1 MLKNLSIKLKLIAAF
16 SLIALLVLSLS
27 TYNIFALSKSNDGF
41 TKYKEL
47 SGHSLEADNIQS
59 NMLMLRMNV
68 KDYLT
73 NPVQEKIDHFD
84 HYYNKTK
91 QAIIKAKKNTKDKKR
106 KKLVKLLEENLNIYK
121 ESFYEVVNLMNKRTS
136 IFNDNLEVNA
146 NKIEK
151 HLKDALN
158 DASALSDL
166 KPALGVANTIEILLE
181 ARLYT
186 SKFLQ
191 SSSNEDSVQI
201 RKRLYSL
208 QQKIENVEDE
218 LDDDDII
225 DKLEE
230 AIAFAIKYAKGAND
244 IVSIVESR
252 NDVINNK
259 LNVLG
264 PKIGEL
270 TQDIK
275 VSIKKEQ
282 DKAGLSVQALNAD
295 IHSKTLIVSAIVLLL
310 VLICAITIPA
320 LISRGLNA
328 LNNGIMNLLNSNDVT
343 SRVEVLSKD
352 EISKIALNFNKYL
365 DSIEESLKEDAKVID
380 DVKRVVSLVKIG
392 QLNHEVKIKSK
403 NENLNDLS
411 LLFNDMMKELS
422 SNISDDI
429 NKITTALNKYS
440 KLDFRHRITNAKANV
455 ELGLNSLADTIN
467 KMLLENKTNGLTIN
481 QSSQGLLSNVEK
493 LSVSSNE
500 SAASLE
506 ETSAALEEI
515 TSIIVSNT
523 QNVVKMSD
531 FANKLS
537 HSLSDGK
544 KLALETTSSMEE
556 INEEVIAIKDAISV
570 IDQIAFQTNIL
581 SLNAAV
587 EAATA
592 GEAGK
597 GFAVVAQEVR
607 NLASRS
613 AEAASEIKNLVES
626 ASIKADAGKRIA
638 NKMIVGYED
647 LNKNT
652 DKTIELINEIKTAS
666 TEQQHGIEQIN
677 NAVTLLDNQSQQN
690 ANVASQTKEI
700 AIKSQE
706 VAKMIINSANE
717 KEFIGKEDLA

>member
-1 MLKNLSIKLKLIAAF
+1 M
-16 SLIALLVLSLS
+16 
-27 TYNIFALSKSNDGF
+27 
-41 TKYKEL
+41 E
-47 SGHSLEADNIQS
+47 
-59 NMLMLRMNV
+59 
-68 KDYLT
+68 
-73 NPVQEKIDHFD
+73 
-84 HYYNKTK
+84 TK
-91 QAIIKAKKNTKDKKR
+91 QK
-106 KKLVKLLEENLNIYK
+106 
-121 ESFYEVVNLMNKRTS
+121 
-136 IFNDNLEVNA
+136 
-146 NKIEK
+146 KIEK

-201 RKRLYSL
+201 RKRLYAL

-225 DKLEE
+225 DKLED

-515 TSIIVSNT
+515 PSIIVSNT

-570 IDQIAFQTNIL
+570 IDKIAFQTNIL
-581 SLNAAV
+581 
-587 EAATA
+587 
-592 GEAGK
+592 
-597 GFAVVAQEVR
+597 
-607 NLASRS
+607 
-613 AEAASEIKNLVES
+613 
-626 ASIKADAGKRIA
+626 
-638 NKMIVGYED
+638 
-647 LNKNT
+647 
-652 DKTIELINEIKTAS
+652 
-666 TEQQHGIEQIN
+666 
-677 NAVTLLDNQSQQN
+677 
-690 ANVASQTKEI
+690 
-700 AIKSQE
+700 
-706 VAKMIINSANE
+706 
-717 KEFIGKEDLA
+717 

>member
-91 QAIIKAKKNTKDKKR
+91 QAIIKAKKNTKNIKR

-275 VSIKKEQ
+275 ASIKKEQ

>member
-27 TYNIFALSKSNDGF
+27 TYNIFALEKSNDGF

-84 HYYNKTK
+84 HFYNKTK

-201 RKRLYSL
+201 RKRLYAL

-275 VSIKKEQ
+275 AAIKKEQ

-320 LISRGLNA
+320 LISKGLNA
-328 LNNGIMNLLNSNDVT
+328 LNSGIMNLLNSNDVT

-365 DSIEESLKEDAKVID
+365 DSIEESLKDDAKVID
-380 DVKRVVSLVKIG
+380 DVKRVVSLVKVG

-429 NKITTALNKYS
+429 NKITAALNKYS

-515 TSIIVSNT
+515 TSIIASNT
-523 QNVVKMSD
+523 QNVVKMSN

-556 INEEVIAIKDAISV
+556 INDEVIAIKDAISV

-626 ASIKADAGKRIA
+626 ASIKAEAGKSIA

-652 DKTIELINEIKTAS
+652 GKTIELINEIKTAS

-700 AIKSQE
+700 AVKSQE

>member
-275 VSIKKEQ
+275 ASIKKEQ

>member
-1 MLKNLSIKLKLIAAF
+1 M
-16 SLIALLVLSLS
+16 
-27 TYNIFALSKSNDGF
+27 
-41 TKYKEL
+41 
-47 SGHSLEADNIQS
+47 
-59 NMLMLRMNV
+59 
-68 KDYLT
+68 
-73 NPVQEKIDHFD
+73 
-84 HYYNKTK
+84 
-91 QAIIKAKKNTKDKKR
+91 
-106 KKLVKLLEENLNIYK
+106 
-121 ESFYEVVNLMNKRTS
+121 
-136 IFNDNLEVNA
+136 
-146 NKIEK
+146 
-151 HLKDALN
+151 
-158 DASALSDL
+158 
-166 KPALGVANTIEILLE
+166 
-181 ARLYT
+181 
-186 SKFLQ
+186 
-191 SSSNEDSVQI
+191 
-201 RKRLYSL
+201 
-208 QQKIENVEDE
+208 
-218 LDDDDII
+218 
-225 DKLEE
+225 
-230 AIAFAIKYAKGAND
+230 
-244 IVSIVESR
+244 
-252 NDVINNK
+252 
-259 LNVLG
+259 
-264 PKIGEL
+264 
-270 TQDIK
+270 
-275 VSIKKEQ
+275 
-282 DKAGLSVQALNAD
+282 
-295 IHSKTLIVSAIVLLL
+295 
-310 VLICAITIPA
+310 
-320 LISRGLNA
+320 
-328 LNNGIMNLLNSNDVT
+328 
-343 SRVEVLSKD
+343 
-352 EISKIALNFNKYL
+352 
-365 DSIEESLKEDAKVID
+365 
-380 DVKRVVSLVKIG
+380 VSLVKIG

-493 LSVSSNE
+493 LSVSSTE